1 MNLSGSGRRLAVAHF
16 HYFFVLAF
24 IGLCAVGVNLGF
36 RIRIASKLQQ
46 FLLVD
51 ALVIVLYL
59 SWDIWAVFKKSWY
72 FDPNQIIGLQLFG
85 RLPIEEIL
93 FFVIVPLMGVLTYSA
108 LLKLTGWGAKDEAR

>member
-1 MNLSGSGRRLAVAHF
+1 MTK
-16 HYFFVLAF
+16 
-24 IGLCAVGVNLGF
+24 F
-36 RIRIASKLQQ
+36 RQ

-51 ALVIVLYL
+51 AMIIVTYL

-108 LLKLTGWGAKDEAR
+108 LIKLTGWSTKDAA